1 MINANGEYM
10 YLDPKGFGRLDGKS
24 PVTGVPHS
32 LTDFS
37 SASDT
42 LDHLTGNRYGNDPAL
57 SYYGEEKC
65 IVNERLASVAAE
77 KGRVDMMLED
87 MERKAI
93 SEDLTISR
101 IEDADIAREAT
112 SLASASIKTQMSAQ
126 VMSKST
132 RIKDILIPLTT
143 EHFRS
148 SVLSSTL

>member
-1 MINANGEYM
+1 
-10 YLDPKGFGRLDGKS
+10 
-24 PVTGVPHS
+24 
-32 LTDFS
+32 
-37 SASDT
+37 
-42 LDHLTGNRYGNDPAL
+42 
-57 SYYGEEKC
+57 
-65 IVNERLASVAAE
+65 
-77 KGRVDMMLED
+77 MLED